1 MAKTGQDAQEAGGA
15 KSGGQAEA
23 DLTVSIPAPVSPGKT
38 SFVKFV
44 GYERVPHAAH
54 VRVAHRAE
62 GWNVRGGGGRLA
74 WHVIYPCV
82 PATHWPHCLLQLREH
97 ALGL

>member
-44 GYERVPHAAH
+44 GYERVPHSMPHTCGLRTGLKDGTCEGGGAP
-54 VRVAHRAE
+54 RVARHISVRA
-62 GWNVRGGGGRLA
+62 GNSLA
-74 WHVIYPCV
+74 
-82 PATHWPHCLLQLREH
+82 ALL
-97 ALGL
+97 AAAA